1 MNTIKNLLK
10 VKSIITIA
18 TIFTLCYLTIRGD
31 VPIELF
37 IPLVSMIIAF
47 YFNKDKKDTERND

>member
-1 MNTIKNLLK
+1 MKNVLLNLLK
-10 VKSIITIA
+10 VKSIITLA
-18 TIFTLCYLTIRGD
+18 TVFTLCYLTIKGV

-47 YFNKDKKDTERND
+47 YFNKDKNKEA